1 MSDVTCPCCSF
12 SEAVSKAAST
22 KSESQEE
29 VLQIFNIDT
38 HTSKQLRHF
47 KFLSVSF
54 MSQLLASNNFIR
66 KVMCSFKCVYDQM
79 ILLFLKELSFKLAKI
94 DWQI

>member
-1 MSDVTCPCCSF
+1 MRSLVLCSS
-12 SEAVSKAAST
+12 SETIPKSVSN

-29 VLQIFNIDT
+29 VLQVFNIDA

-66 KVMCSFKCVYDQM
+66 KVSCSLNVFM
-79 ILLFLKELSFKLAKI
+79 I
-94 DWQI
+94 

>member
-1 MSDVTCPCCSF
+1 MSISALNIRVQDEFGHLFCCSF
-12 SEAVSKAAST
+12 SETIPKAAN

-29 VLQIFNIDT
+29 MLQIFNIDT

-54 MSQLLASNNFIR
+54 MSQLLASSHFIK
-66 KVMCSFKCVYDQM
+66 KVLCPLNVFM
-79 ILLFLKELSFKLAKI
+79 I
-94 DWQI
+94 Q

>member
-1 MSDVTCPCCSF
+1 MKVSWVTCF
-12 SEAVSKAAST
+12 VAVSETISKAVSN

-29 VLQIFNIDT
+29 MLQIFNVET

-54 MSQLLASNNFIR
+54 MSQLLSSNNFLK
-66 KVMCSFKCVYDQM
+66 KVICSLNVFIKR
-79 ILLFLKELSFKLAKI
+79 
-94 DWQI
+94 